1 MNKQII
7 TIVKSNDC
15 TSLQNYILAQP
26 TDTLQETLIVICRI
40 CIDYDNDCL
49 LEDALESF
57 PTYTKE
63 IHEMITQYCC
73 NRGSFKCLKTL
84 ITTLDY
90 SITSYCFK
98 TLVTFGRKIR
108 YIKCLKILLEE
119 FELPTDIN
127 LYKNCYDIG
136 MFECL
141 LSLKIKGV
149 EKINGII
156 LLRFANQL
164 FEEEEKPKYPLTLK
178 YLESNSLL

>member
-15 TSLQNYILAQP
+15 ISLQNYILAHP
-26 TDTLQETLIVICRI
+26 TDTLQETLISICRI
-40 CIDYDNDCL
+40 CIDYDNECL
-49 LEDALESF
+49 LEHTLNSF

-63 IHEMITQYCC
+63 IHEMVTQYCC
-73 NRGSFKCLKTL
+73 SRGSFKCLKTL

-90 SITSYCFK
+90 SITSFCFN
-98 TLVTFGRKIR
+98 TLVTFGRKLR
-108 YIKCLKILLEE
+108 YIKCLKFLLEE
-119 FELPTDIN
+119 FDLPPNIN
-127 LYKNCYDIG
+127 LYKHCYDIG
-136 MFECL
+136 MFEYL
-141 LSLKIKGV
+141 LSLKINGA

-164 FEEEEKPKYPLTLK
+164 FEEEEKSKYPLTLK

>member
-1 MNKQII
+1 MDKQII
-7 TIVKSNDC
+7 TIVKTNNHSALEKYISTQPND
-15 TSLQNYILAQP
+15 S
-26 TDTLQETLIVICRI
+26 LQETLIVICRI

-49 LEDALESF
+49 LEDTLEPF

-63 IHEMITQYCC
+63 THEMITQYCC

-90 SITSYCFK
+90 SITSFCFK

-108 YIKCLKILLEE
+108 YVKCLKILLEE
-119 FELPTDIN
+119 FDLPTDIN
-127 LYKNCYDIG
+127 LYQNCYDIG

-178 YLESNSLL
+178 YLETNSLL